1 MREVGSFAENG
12 DHLSDN
18 VVEGQVR
25 WPRMADDDAL
35 VALAAFGSVPVVR
48 EVGKRDATSLGDPI
62 GFMVGTA
69 LLRAASS
76 RSRRD
81 R

>member
-1 MREVGSFAENG
+1 
-12 DHLSDN
+12 
-18 VVEGQVR
+18 
-25 WPRMADDDAL
+25 MADDDAL